1 MTMRHLGPAARA
13 ARRAPV
19 PSGHLGVDAGFVN
32 EDEFLRVKMWLLGD
46 PGVAPCGYV
55 VTVLFAGVRR
65 LFFSVM
71 WCRRKNSWTVRWR
84 VLAAL
89 ASEFGQGDVGCL
101 FEGAMTKSACA
112 SIRPERRSPPQGFAW
127 VRPVRR

>member
-32 EDEFLRVKMWLLGD
+32 EDEFLWVKMWLLGD

-71 WCRRKNSWTVRWR
+71 WCRRKNSWTVLMAKCSPRSLTRRPRSSAR
-84 VLAAL
+84 VM
-89 ASEFGQGDVGCL
+89 SGV
-101 FEGAMTKSACA
+101 S
-112 SIRPERRSPPQGFAW
+112 
-127 VRPVRR
+127 